1 LLEQLHQSVLL
12 TDQGWEEFRQLFEQV
27 HQGYLVR
34 LKEKLPGLS
43 PAEIRLMT
51 LCKLHYTN
59 KEMAAMLGVST
70 QAIRQLRSR
79 LRRKLN
85 LPEEIDIEELAA
97 QI

>member
-1 LLEQLHQSVLL
+1 
-12 TDQGWEEFRQLFEQV
+12 
-27 HQGYLVR
+27 
-34 LKEKLPGLS
+34 
-43 PAEIRLMT
+43 MT